1 MKNIIKFIKNF
12 ILFFTKHRKKKR
24 VKNILVTK
32 NQKIDDELI
41 DKPSSIRGR
50 FPRGEYE
57 DNTRD

>member
-12 ILFFTKHRKKKR
+12 IFFFTKQKKIK
-24 VKNILVTK
+24 KTLITK
-32 NQKIDDELI
+32 NQKTDGELI

-57 DNTRD
+57 DKTRD